1 MRRVLIF
8 SGYNER
14 AVIALCRELSAARAP
29 FSVIAASARDPIFR
43 TAYRAAVHAIR
54 TVAALDADDL
64 DRCLQRVQSRHPA
77 SRYVIAPTSEF
88 LNQHVLTHRGWF
100 AERLCEIPLV
110 DAECYARVT
119 NKASF
124 RALCVAAGIAVP
136 REVDP
141 TAGTYPFVAKPR
153 FNITP
158 DGRSLYPALIYRDAD
173 WVQQRESLGPLEH
186 YYFEELIDGP
196 SYYLLYYLPAHP
208 DAPVFRWSQRNLL
221 QQPGG
226 KSMVLAASDTLHT
239 SPISDQ
245 VMAMLRETGFH
256 GLAMVEMIRRGDT
269 YYAIELNPRLWG
281 PMQLVRN
288 AGSHLL
294 RAFVQDALHGYVTDA
309 DPSAGHAA
317 SYAWLGGIRS
327 GVMWHEPR
335 PRFPWLA
342 VAARLGGDVYLR
354 PDTMGL
360 FLDECLRRHA

>member
-29 FSVIAASARDPIFR
+29 FSVIASGGHDPIFR
-43 TAYRAAVHAIR
+43 TAYRASVQAIR
-54 TVAALDADDL
+54 SVTALDADDL
-64 DRCLQRVQSRHPA
+64 DRCLRRVQSRHPA
-77 SRYVIAPTSEF
+77 SGYVIAPTSEF
-88 LNQHVLTHRGWF
+88 LNQHVLTHRTWF

-110 DAECYARVT
+110 DAACYTTVT

-124 RALCVAAGIAVP
+124 RSLCEASGLAVP
-136 REVDP
+136 PLVDP
-141 TAGTYPFVAKPR
+141 TTTRSPFVAKPKY
-153 FNITP
+153 NITA
-158 DGRSLYPALIYRDAD
+158 DGRSLYPALVYDDAD
-173 WVQQRESLGPLEH
+173 WRRQRETLGALDD
-186 YYFEELIDGP
+186 YYFEALIEGP

-208 DAPVFRWSQRNLL
+208 DAPVFSWSQRNLL

-226 KSMVLAASDTLHT
+226 KSMVLAISDTLHT
-239 SPISDQ
+239 SPISAQ
-245 VMAMLRETGFH
+245 VISMLRGVGFH
-256 GLAMVEMIRRGDT
+256 GLAMVELIRRDDT

-281 PMQLVRN
+281 PIQLVRN

-317 SYAWLGGIRS
+317 SYAWLGGIRR
-327 GVMWHEPR
+327 GVTWHAPR

-342 VAARLGGDVYLR
+342 VASRVGGDVYLR
-354 PDTMGL
+354 PDTLSL
-360 FLDECLRRHA
+360 FFDECLRRHA